1 GRNRTHLDRRGRQSR
16 VRHRRRAP
24 ARASQIRGDSS
35 PGTRK
40 AAPGR
45 ILVGL
50 MAYHPF
56 RNLGLKG
63 LSTLVALLLW
73 LIVAGE
79 RVVERVMRAPV
90 EFQNLPAGLE

>member
-1 GRNRTHLDRRGRQSR
+1 
-16 VRHRRRAP
+16 
-24 ARASQIRGDSS
+24 
-35 PGTRK
+35 
-40 AAPGR
+40 
-45 ILVGL
+45 

-56 RNLGLKG
+56 RNLGHKG

-90 EFQNLPAGLE
+90 AAS